1 MPVNGHSVGRDISF
15 VVSLPNGGTLTLSG
29 RTDYS
34 IKPMFTDLKHK
45 GLDGV
50 TEFGEIPDGWQI
62 SMRLDRRTPEVDDY
76 FARLEADYFAGV
88 NNPAGT
94 IYETIREIDGSIT
107 QFRYTGVVL
116 KYDGAGD
123 WKGDTLIPIS
133 VTAMASRRIKVA

>member
-15 VVSLPNGGTLTLSG
+15 VVSTSSGILTLNG

-45 GLDGV
+45 GLGG
-50 TEFGEIPDGWQI
+50 TPEFGEIPDGWQI
-62 SMRLDRRTPEVDDY
+62 SMRLDRRDAEVDNY

-94 IYETIREIDGSIT
+94 IYETIQEKDGSVT

-116 KYDGAGD
+116 KYEGAGD

-133 VTAMASRRIKVA
+133 ITAMASRRIKVA